1 MFHNLSG
8 YDTHLFIRELGGHA
22 SDMEVIAKNKED
34 YISFSIKVPVDS
46 YIGKNGEEK
55 DKLIELRFIDSF
67 KFMSSS
73 LDSLTK
79 NLVSRGKKL
88 FGFED
93 YSELQYDLLT
103 RKGVYPSE
111 YVNSWDRFNET
122 QLPPIDVFY
131 SNLNVSSIS
140 EEDYQH
146 AQRVWKEFRIHNLGD
161 YHDLYLRT
169 DVVLLANLYE
179 AFRDTCLKHY
189 KLDPAHFYTSPG
201 LAWKACLKCTG
212 IKLELLT
219 YSDMLLMFERG
230 IRGGITQA
238 VRKYASAN
246 NKYMGDKFNPNEDTT
261 YLQYLDTNNLYGWAM
276 SQPLPTG
283 GFKWVDVNLNEISE
297 LATRT
302 DKGYLLE
309 VDVSYPKELHNP
321 HNDLPFMCERMKI
334 NGVEKLVPNLRDKK
348 NYVIHIQAL
357 NQALQ
362 HRLRLDRIHR
372 AIEFDQSPWL
382 KTYIDF
388 NTQLRMAAT
397 NDFEKD
403 FFKLINNSVFGKM
416 MENIRKHRNI
426 GLVTTEEKYLHTV
439 MKPNFKSG
447 VLFGENLM
455 GCEMGK
461 IKVVMNK
468 PVYLSQVILDLSKIV
483 MYEFHYDYMVLKCS
497 LEKLKLCYRDT
508 DSLVYDI
515 KTEDFYE
522 DIANDVEARFD
533 TSGYSKTDF
542 RPLPIGLNKKVIGLK
557 KDELGGKI
565 MTEFVALRPKLYSYK
580 KPDGSEEKKCKGIK
594 KCVVKKMLTFEDY
607 KTCLFSNSTEY
618 RFQLMFRLAKHEV
631 HTIKVNKVALNRDDD
646 RRISRKDEI
655 STFARG
661 HKDLSWSPL
670 LGELSLI

>member
-1 MFHNLSG
+1 
-8 YDTHLFIRELGGHA
+8 
-22 SDMEVIAKNKED
+22 
-34 YISFSIKVPVDS
+34 
-46 YIGKNGEEK
+46 
-55 DKLIELRFIDSF
+55 
-67 KFMSSS
+67 MSSS

-79 NLVSRGKKL
+79 NLVSGGKKL

-103 RKGVYPSE
+103 REGVYPYE

-122 QLPPIDVFY
+122 QLPPIDAFY
-131 SNLNVSSIS
+131 SNLNMSSIS

-146 AQRVWKEFRIHNLGD
+146 AQRVWKKFEIDNLGA

-169 DVVLLANLYE
+169 DVVLLANVYE

-201 LAWKACLKCTG
+201 LAWKACLKGTG

-219 YSDMLLMFERG
+219 DPDMLLMFERR

-246 NKYMGDKFNPNEDTT
+246 NKYMRDRFDPKSESS
-261 YLQYLDTNNLYGWAM
+261 YLQYLDANNLYGWAM

-283 GFKWVDVNLNEISE
+283 GFKWVDVNPNEISE
-297 LATRT
+297 LATRI
-302 DKGYLLE
+302 DKCYLLE

-321 HNDLPFMCERMKI
+321 HNDLPFMCERMEI

-348 NYVIHIQAL
+348 NYIIHIQAL

-362 HRLRLDRIHR
+362 HGLRLDGIHR
-372 AIEFDQSPWL
+372 AIEFDQLPWL

-388 NTQLRMAAT
+388 NTQLRTAAT

-403 FFKLINNSVFGKM
+403 FFKLMNNSVFGNM
-416 MENIRKHRNI
+416 MENIRKQRNI
-426 GLVTTEEKYLHTV
+426 KLVTTEEKYLCTV
-439 MKPNFKSG
+439 MKPNFESG

-468 PVYLSQVILDLSKIV
+468 PVYLGQAILDLSKIV
-483 MYEFHYDYMVLKCS
+483 MYEFHYDYMVPKYG
-497 LEKLKLCYRDT
+497 LEKLKLCYMDT

-533 TSGYSKTDF
+533 TSGYSKTNF
-542 RPLPIGLNKKVIGLK
+542 RPLPIGLNKKVIGLMK
-557 KDELGGKI
+557 VELGGKI

-580 KPDGSEEKKCKGIK
+580 KLDGSEDKKCKGIK
-594 KCVVKKMLTFEDY
+594 KCIVKKTLTFEDY
-607 KTCLFSNSTEY
+607 KACLFNDSTEY
-618 RFQLMFRLAKHEV
+618 RSQLMLRSAKHEV
-631 HTIKVNKVALNRDDD
+631 HTIEVNKVTLNRDDD
-646 RRISRKDEI
+646 KQISRKDGI

-661 HKDLSWSPL
+661 HKDLS
-670 LGELSLI
+670 